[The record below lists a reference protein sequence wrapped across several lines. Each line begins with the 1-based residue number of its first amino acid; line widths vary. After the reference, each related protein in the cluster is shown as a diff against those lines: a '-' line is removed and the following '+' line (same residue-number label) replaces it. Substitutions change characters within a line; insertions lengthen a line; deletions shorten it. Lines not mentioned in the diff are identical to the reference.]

1 MSKEDGMDVSA
12 QLSSKG
18 QLTVPKVVR
27 DALGLAEGDRVV
39 FRVEGRRAVLART
52 PRLLDLAGS
61 VQVPADKRGTP
72 WPEVRRRTR
81 AARAKTR
88 G

>member
-1 MSKEDGMDVSA
+1 MDVSA

-27 DALGLAEGDRVV
+27 DALGLTEGDRVV
-39 FRVEGRRAVLART
+39 FRVEGRHAVLART

-61 VQVPADKRGTP
+61 VTVPAEKRGTP

>member
-1 MSKEDGMDVSA
+1 MDVSA

-27 DALGLAEGDRVV
+27 DALGLTEGDRVV

-61 VQVPADKRGTP
+61 VPVPAEKRGTP
-72 WPEVRRRTR
+72 WPEGRRRTR
-81 AARAKTR
+81 AARAKTH

>member
-52 PRLLDLAGS
+52 PNLLDLAGS
-61 VQVPADKRGTP
+61 VTVPAEKRGTP

-81 AARAKTR
+81 AARAKSR